1 MKKIGLKLVNLTK
14 SRVFK
19 EIKNIVLDKMNKWD
33 ISTDRANE
41 IINYFSHNS
50 DSLKTKENLICWRKL
65 MDSEY
70 WHQIIIRGVKIRLWI
85 PLRQLQS
92 KTEKW

>member
-1 MKKIGLKLVNLTK
+1 
-14 SRVFK
+14 
-19 EIKNIVLDKMNKWD
+19 
-33 ISTDRANE
+33 
-41 IINYFSHNS
+41 
-50 DSLKTKENLICWRKL
+50 

-92 KTEKW
+92 KTEK